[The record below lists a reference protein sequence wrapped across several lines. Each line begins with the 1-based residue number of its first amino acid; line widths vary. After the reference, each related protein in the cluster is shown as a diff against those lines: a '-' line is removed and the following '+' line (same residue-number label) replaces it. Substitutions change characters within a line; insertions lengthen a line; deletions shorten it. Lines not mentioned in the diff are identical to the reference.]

1 MICLQRTEFMRI
13 DAATQLGLIR
23 FGFSLLFGVVLSVC
37 FAGIERTRKNNIAV
51 ACSCVILLVTQTVC
65 WWFLGIELT
74 SKLYPLIIHLPV
86 FLFLTLFMKRPWLI
100 SAVSVLTAYLCCQVP
115 RWIGII
121 FGAVFGSS
129 VVDHISYIAAVFVSY
144 YLFRKYVAGVLVQLM
159 EKSTRNS
166 ILLGVV
172 PLAYY
177 LFDYITTIYTDLLYQ
192 GVNGAV
198 QFMPSVLSI
207 AYFVFIILYYIE
219 MQKQVLAHRE
229 RDMLA
234 AQLHGAHS
242 ELVSLRKMQE
252 MAATYRHDMRHHLAI
267 LQGMASEGN
276 IEKIKTYLNSAQS
289 DIDAITPIRFCEN
302 ETVNLVLSTF
312 ANKAKQAGVTM
323 TVNAKLP
330 GFIPLSDTEL
340 CSLLSNG
347 LENAISA
354 AAACPE
360 PERRTVFIKVMINN
374 SYLLVY
380 IKNSYAGK
388 VVMKSGLPQTSQE
401 EHGYGTRSIA
411 AIAEAHDGHVIF
423 NAKGGVFTLKI
434 MLLIK
439 KPGT

>member
-1 MICLQRTEFMRI
+1 MMI
-13 DAATQLGLIR
+13 DAVTKLGLIR

-37 FAGIERTRKNNIAV
+37 FAGIDRIRKNNLAV
-51 ACSCVILLVTQTVC
+51 ACTCVILLVTQTVC
-65 WWFLGIELT
+65 WWFWGIELT

-121 FGAVFGSS
+121 FGAVFGIS

-144 YLFRKYVAGVLVQLM
+144 YLFRKYVAGVLLQLM

-177 LFDYITTIYTDLLYQ
+177 LFDYTTTIYTDLLYQ
-192 GVNGAV
+192 GVNGVV

-234 AQLHGAHS
+234 SQLHGAHL

-323 TVNAKLP
+323 TVHAELP
-330 GFIPLSDTEL
+330 D
-340 CSLLSNG
+340 
-347 LENAISA
+347 
-354 AAACPE
+354 
-360 PERRTVFIKVMINN
+360 
-374 SYLLVY
+374 SY
-380 IKNSYAGK
+380 
-388 VVMKSGLPQTSQE
+388 
-401 EHGYGTRSIA
+401 H
-411 AIAEAHDGHVIF
+411 
-423 NAKGGVFTLKI
+423 
-434 MLLIK
+434 
-439 KPGT
+439 